1 MLYIKGQGMVEGD
14 PLEKWAPWTIGQP
27 MPVQAT
33 TRVVT
38 FQAEGEEL
46 QVVLDAL
53 VLASVTLTFTSSDT
67 VVRIPLQAVKT
78 AM

>member
-1 MLYIKGQGMVEGD
+1 MRFTQENVLYIKGQGMVEGD

-46 QVVLDAL
+46 QVILDAL
-53 VLASVTLTFTSSDT
+53 VKAGML

>member
-46 QVVLDAL
+46 QVILDAL
-53 VLASVTLTFTSSDT
+53 VKAGML
-67 VVRIPLQAVKT
+67 VVRIPLQLVEVASG
-78 AM
+78 